1 MPALT
6 LSALTVYPIK
16 SAGGIPVTEWDVD
29 GFGLRHDRRWMVVDP
44 RGRMVTQR
52 TYPRLALA
60 RPALEGE
67 RLVVRGCDQDPAR
80 ASASTRRRRRAPGD
94 HLE

>member
-52 TYPRLALA
+52 THPRLALA
-60 RPALEGE
+60 RPALEG
-67 RLVVRGCDQDPAR
+67 R
-80 ASASTRRRRRAPGD
+80 APRRPRTRARRR
-94 HLE
+94 